1 MVFSASEKTFSEK
14 TDHVVQDNGELKRV
28 GVYTLPGQPEK
39 GVRTRGRQGEWTR
52 NLLLAALISPSLGTI
67 GGEDSICEGRGDEGK
82 DEGDGTHCGGYY
94 KGGKGW
100 IKYCVGPWYNN
111 KVG

>member
-67 GGEDSICEGRGDEGK
+67 GGEDSICETRARTKAMARIVVGITRQGK
-82 DEGDGTHCGGYY
+82 AGLST
-94 KGGKGW
+94 
-100 IKYCVGPWYNN
+100 V
-111 KVG
+111 